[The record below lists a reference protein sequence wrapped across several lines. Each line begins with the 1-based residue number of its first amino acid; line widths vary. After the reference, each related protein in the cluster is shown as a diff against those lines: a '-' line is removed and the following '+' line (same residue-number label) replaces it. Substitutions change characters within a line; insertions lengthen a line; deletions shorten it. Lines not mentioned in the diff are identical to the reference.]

1 MQKYG
6 QIAIKAL
13 TPYERNART
22 HSEAQVEKIANS
34 IREFG
39 FLNPVLI
46 DSKNMIIAGH
56 GRVLAAKKLGYKEV
70 PCLRV
75 EDLTETQIRAY
86 ILADNKLAEEA
97 GWDEEILRTELQ
109 GLKDEGFDI
118 TLAGFTID
126 DINCDDIDFS
136 GEDDEVNFAEE
147 QTPLEP
153 TSKKGERYQL
163 GDHILM
169 VGDSTEGGAVKM
181 LMGGI
186 QADLCITDPPYNVN
200 YAEKEEALLV
210 ARPCKRVIEDKLTGI
225 ENDVMSGK
233 DFLEFL
239 TKAFTNLKEVLKPGA
254 AFYIWHAATELH
266 NFLAG
271 AENAGLTIREHLVWV
286 KNNFVLGRQDYQWR
300 HEPCMYGWKE
310 GAAHY
315 FIDERTKSTVFEKPL
330 DIDAMTEDE
339 VKTVLRR
346 FYNENK
352 TITTVIHEAKPARSD
367 LHPTMKPV
375 ALIERQIENSSKE
388 GDIVLDLFGGSGTTL
403 IACENKHRKCRMMEY
418 DERYADVII
427 KRWEEHTG
435 RKAVKLDGND

>member
-1 MQKYG
+1 
-6 QIAIKAL
+6 
-13 TPYERNART
+13 
-22 HSEAQVEKIANS
+22 
-34 IREFG
+34 
-39 FLNPVLI
+39 
-46 DSKNMIIAGH
+46 
-56 GRVLAAKKLGYKEV
+56 
-70 PCLRV
+70 
-75 EDLTETQIRAY
+75 
-86 ILADNKLAEEA
+86 
-97 GWDEEILRTELQ
+97 
-109 GLKDEGFDI
+109 
-118 TLAGFTID
+118 
-126 DINCDDIDFS
+126 
-136 GEDDEVNFAEE
+136 
-147 QTPLEP
+147 
-153 TSKKGERYQL
+153 
-163 GDHILM
+163 
-169 VGDSTEGGAVKM
+169 
-181 LMGGI
+181 
-186 QADLCITDPPYNVN
+186 
-200 YAEKEEALLV
+200 
-210 ARPCKRVIEDKLTGI
+210 
-225 ENDVMSGK
+225 MSGK

-239 TKAFTNLKEVLKPGA
+239 TKAFTNLKEALKPGA

-286 KNNFVLGRQDYQWR
+286 KNNFVLSRQDYQWR